1 MKKKY
6 YIRGYILNPATGHWV
21 RIPEKFVK
29 SNIVSGYEELDAL
42 FRRLNTRYLA
52 TLDEI
57 KN

>member
-6 YIRGYILNPATGHWV
+6 RIRGYMLNPATGHWV

-42 FRRLNTRYLA
+42 FRRLNARYLA

-57 KN
+57 KD

>member
-6 YIRGYILNPATGHWV
+6 RIRGYMLNPATGNWV

-29 SNIVSGYEELDAL
+29 ANIVSGYEELDAL
-42 FRRLNTRYLA
+42 FRKLDIRYLA

-57 KN
+57 K

>member
-6 YIRGYILNPATGHWV
+6 YIRGYILNPATGDWV
-21 RIPEKFVK
+21 RIPEDFIK

-42 FRRLNTRYLA
+42 FCKLGIRYLA

-57 KN
+57 K